1 MGHRRKPTEGETFAK
16 IISNPG
22 EPPLSGS
29 ELFSSPIREGEYLDP
44 DGVRWRKRGGL
55 PKVTRV
61 EHLIRD
67 RQIRVL
73 HIYLSDVREVWAED
87 RDDFLSKIRP
97 YLKGSRTFPHR
108 TTRTSLPPSSRT
120 ISSGRCSSSKKAVE
134 VAADKLSSSASS
146 IRA

>member
-97 YLKGSRTFPHR
+97 YLKGSRTFSPQDY
-108 TTRTSLPPSSRT
+108 SDF
-120 ISSGRCSSSKKAVE
+120 
-134 VAADKLSSSASS
+134 VAAEFKDDQQRSMLIVEESC
-146 IRA
+146 